1 MKKDMIFEI
10 EPKLLLIGTI
20 TISEEIVSLL
30 SIGVSKIKI
39 NEEFEPQQ
47 GTLDQRL
54 VDVVPST
61 TKTTKFNVRP

>member
-1 MKKDMIFEI
+1 MIFEI